1 MWGVRREVL
10 LVIAKTK
17 ELVPPSLHWFGSWKT
32 KSKMTLGAEFVVFV
46 DNQFNL
52 QLGWW
57 TATRDQFC
65 VQLCQLPL
73 SSLLHVPTPANKNK

>member
-32 KSKMTLGAEFVVFV
+32 KSKMTTLGA
-46 DNQFNL
+46 
-52 QLGWW
+52 
-57 TATRDQFC
+57 
-65 VQLCQLPL
+65 
-73 SSLLHVPTPANKNK
+73 SL